1 MMAPKGLPAPI
12 AAKLKHALDEV
23 MASPE
28 FRKKMEEA
36 GSMVAD
42 PKVDAG
48 KYINAEIAKYAK
60 IVQYAKI
67 EN

>member
-1 MMAPKGLPAPI
+1 
-12 AAKLKHALDEV
+12 

-36 GSMVAD
+36 GSVVAD
-42 PKVDAG
+42 PKTDAG
-48 KYINAEIAKYAK
+48 KYINAEIAKYTK
-60 IVQYAKI
+60 IVQFAHI

>member
-1 MMAPKGLPAPI
+1 
-12 AAKLKHALDEV
+12 
-23 MASPE
+23 
-28 FRKKMEEA
+28 MEEA
-36 GSMVAD
+36 GSVVAD

-60 IVQYAKI
+60 IVQFAHI

>member
-1 MMAPKGLPAPI
+1 
-12 AAKLKHALDEV
+12 DET

-28 FRKKMEEA
+28 FRKKMEET
-36 GSMVAD
+36 GNVVAD

-48 KYINAEIAKYAK
+48 KYINAEIAKYSK
-60 IVQYAKI
+60 IVQFAKI